1 MLAEITQK
9 RIDDAQKKA
18 EIAQLNESSKK
29 AIILSPLQIQQNKQ
43 EEIAN
48 LLSQYSRNTLL
59 QIARDNGISQIK
71 GENKKNLIERMYNLD
86 PTKVIWSKYKKLK
99 RQPKK

>member
-1 MLAEITQK
+1 MLADITQK
-9 RIDDAQKKA
+9 RIDEAQKKA

-59 QIARDNGISQIK
+59 QIARDNGISQIQ
-71 GENKKNLIERMYNLD
+71 GELKQNLIERMYTLTNINWD
-86 PTKVIWSKYKKLK
+86 KYKKLK
-99 RQPKK
+99 RQAKNK